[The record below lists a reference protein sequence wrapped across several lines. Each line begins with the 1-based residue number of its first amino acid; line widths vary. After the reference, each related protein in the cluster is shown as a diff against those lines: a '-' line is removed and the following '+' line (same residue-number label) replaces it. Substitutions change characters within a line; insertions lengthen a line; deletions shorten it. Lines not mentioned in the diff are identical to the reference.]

1 MYKNPEKYVFDDLDA
16 IMEKLLHFSELG
28 GRGIKINGLNMAFDD
43 DDDVDTYDGED
54 DEEERR
60 SELRHAALG
69 FKPQKEIVYNQ
80 LLPYFDDLDSES
92 VMAFSVIKT
101 NLAKTI
107 CLREMRP
114 GFVIWTSRL
123 SK

>member
-1 MYKNPEKYVFDDLDA
+1 MD
-16 IMEKLLHFSELG
+16 KLLYFLELG
-28 GRGIKINGLNMAFDD
+28 GRGVKINDVNMAFDD

-60 SELRHAALG
+60 SELRQAALG

-80 LLPYFDDLDSES
+80 LLPYFSDLDSES

>member
-1 MYKNPEKYVFDDLDA
+1 
-16 IMEKLLHFSELG
+16 MEKLLHFSELG

-54 DEEERR
+54 DDEERR

-92 VMAFSVIKT
+92 VMAFSVIKP
-101 NLAKTI
+101 NLAKTN
-107 CLREMRP
+107 CLGEMRP
-114 GFVIWTSRL
+114 GFVIWTTRL